1 MRKFILTIDQGTTSS
16 RVTVYN
22 NRFNVVDTIKKEF
35 TQFFPNDGWVEH
47 NALEIWNDVKALISK
62 ILKKNKLK
70 GSQILSI
77 GITNQRET
85 TVLWD
90 KITGKPIYNA
100 IVWQDRRT
108 TGICSTL
115 KKKMLVSKIQKITGL
130 IIDPYFS
137 ATKIKWILTYAKNAK
152 KLLKKN
158 NLLFGTIDTWLL
170 WNLTKGKSHLTD
182 ITNASRTMLFDS
194 KKEKWSKE
202 LLSVLKIPSKIL
214 PKVVENTFDFGETN
228 LFGETIKIG
237 GMAGDQQAATI
248 GQACFHSGQSK
259 STYGTGCFLLM
270 NIGSQFKLSKNRLLT
285 TVAYKIGTK
294 KMYCYE
300 GSIFVAGSAIQWL
313 RDKLLFF
320 KDSIETDKLYSN
332 ANKKQNLIVV
342 PALTGLGAPHWQP
355 AVRGAI
361 FGLTR
366 NTSIPEIVKAT
377 LDSLSFQTLDL
388 IESMQKDAKIKI
400 KEIRVDG
407 GMINNNN
414 FIQSLSNV
422 TQANIIKP
430 ENIETTS
437 LGAAYLAGLEA
448 GIIKNTQQIEKLW
461 KTNKIFRPRVSK
473 NKIKEQIRKWRKT
486 VALLINLDSSKN

>member
-320 KDSIETDKLYSN
+320 KNAKETEKLYSK
-332 ANKKQNLIVV
+332 ANINEKLIIV
-342 PALTGLGAPHWQP
+342 PALTGLGAPHWKP
-355 AVRGAI
+355 NARGI
-361 FGLTR
+361 IIGITR
-366 NTSIPEIVKAT
+366 NTSIPDMVKAT
-377 LDSLSFQTLDL
+377 IDSITFQTYDL
-388 IESMQKDAKIKI
+388 VSAMEKDSASNI
-400 KEIRVDG
+400 KEMRVDG
-407 GMINNNN
+407 GMVANNN
-414 FIQSLSNV
+414 FIQSLSN
-422 TQANIIKP
+422 TLQKKIIKP
-430 ENIETTS
+430 KNIETTS
-437 LGAAYLAGLEA
+437 LGVAYLAALSCGLL
-448 GIIKNTQQIEKLW
+448 KNTSAITSLW
-461 KTNKIFRPRVSK
+461 ESSKIYKPKIKKSLMTNKINEWQKIGSILTK
-473 NKIKEQIRKWRKT
+473 NYP
-486 VALLINLDSSKN
+486 